1 MKSARVE
8 RNLEAQKATYLWEA
22 LRPRAGEKPG
32 RLLRNLILKGFG
44 SVDAPTRRETMA
56 RALEFEDAVD
66 DGVESARRAVFERF
80 CALCDEQGRGNV
92 LLSDF
97 LNALTS
103 ARGGALWTPKRL
115 DGAIDPVTTSVRWKN
130 MTEAEARSVFS
141 FFVTQFDER
150 SQGMRMDYETFS
162 RAVEHTGSPEV
173 AAAYSLF
180 TEIASVGVIAGQIL
194 EILTNPNIPSFSDET
209 TWINP
214 EEASRLYDDDEDEDE
229 PPSDFARE
237 AKLMTAAIRA
247 CRRNRPRDIE
257 ELVEVKGLYVDARDE
272 TSGGQTLLM
281 IAAANGNKST
291 CKKLLLLGAAPNAR
305 DGHGRTA
312 VDVAYQYNH
321 FELAEYLR
329 VHGVPRG
336 DAARGFA
343 DSASPSKYRSEDSE
357 KPRMTKFQN
366 NDAFAHGDGHAVD
379 DRSSVPS
386 APPMQSELVVA
397 EVRSARVATDESE
410 LLTPD

>member
-1 MKSARVE
+1 MDS
-8 RNLEAQKATYLWEA
+8 
-22 LRPRAGEKPG
+22 
-32 RLLRNLILKGFG
+32 
-44 SVDAPTRRETMA
+44 
-56 RALEFEDAVD
+56 
-66 DGVESARRAVFERF
+66 
-80 CALCDEQGRGNV
+80 
-92 LLSDF
+92 
-97 LNALTS
+97 
-103 ARGGALWTPKRL
+103 KRL

-173 AAAYSLF
+173 AAAHSLF
-180 TEIASVGVIAGQIL
+180 AEIASVGVIAGQIL

-357 KPRMTKFQN
+357 KPRMAKFQN